1 MDPRMGS
8 GFTLRY
14 LPHAEANLEELEA
27 AAAKAEASRRRTGK
41 SKSSRQEGLYDQVA
55 KCLALLQSNPR
66 HPGLHAHEFASI
78 EHPFKEGDKV
88 FEAYAQN
95 QTPSAYRVFWCY
107 GPDKGEITILKI
119 APHP

>member
-1 MDPRMGS
+1 MPG
-8 GFTLRY
+8 GFTLKY
-14 LPHAEANLEELEA
+14 VPHAEANLEELEA
-27 AAAKAEASRRRTGK
+27 AAEQAAASRRRDGK

-66 HPGLHAHEFASI
+66 HPGLHTHEFASI
-78 EHPFKEGDKV
+78 ENPLKRGGKV
-88 FEAYAQN
+88 FTAYVQN

-107 GPDKGEITILKI
+107 GPDKGEITIIKI